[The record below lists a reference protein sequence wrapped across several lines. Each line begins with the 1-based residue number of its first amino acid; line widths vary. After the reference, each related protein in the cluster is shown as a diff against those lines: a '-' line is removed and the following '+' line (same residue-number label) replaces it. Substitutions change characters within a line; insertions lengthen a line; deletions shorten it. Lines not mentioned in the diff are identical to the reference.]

1 MDVVYAVIAF
11 PGSVW
16 CIPLNNPKKYAM
28 LHGESNQGVIEMA
41 TVQVPL
47 SRVRNFGIIAHIDA
61 GKTTVTERILFYT
74 GRIHHIGSVDAGNTV
89 TDWMDQERER
99 GITIVSAAVTTSW
112 REHRLNLIDTPGH
125 IDFTAEVQRSLRV
138 LDGGVVVFDS
148 VHGVEP
154 QSETVWRQANR
165 FRVPRICLV
174 NKMDRIGAD
183 FEHVLKTIEQRLGA
197 DIIPLQLPIGKE
209 RTFEGVIDLL
219 AMQAIYWEDESGA
232 EPERREIPPAY
243 LSQAQEARVRLIE
256 KLAEADDDIL
266 NSYLGDSVPEIP
278 QLVAALRRATIAN
291 RLFPVFCASA
301 LRNKGIQP
309 VLDAV
314 IDYLPSPL
322 DVDPVHGPDPRS
334 GAETLRRPDVEEP
347 LAAMVFKVVH
357 DPYVGHLSY
366 FRVYSGR
373 LSTGQAVY
381 NATKDK
387 MERVGRLVRMYA
399 DRREDVEVVDAGD
412 IAAALG
418 MKSVATGDTLCD
430 QHKPLVLESISFPE
444 PVISVSVEPKT
455 TADQDKMADALRWLV
470 EEDPTF
476 KVTVDE
482 NTGQTLIS
490 GMGELHLEILAD
502 RMKREYGAQINL
514 GRPQV
519 AYKETIS
526 RAVPKIEGRYIHQS
540 GGHGQYGHIVVAMQ
554 PGERGSGLVFEN
566 AITGGTIPREYIPA
580 VERGFIEA
588 AENGALAGYPA
599 TDMKIRLYD
608 GSYHHVDSSELAFKN
623 AAQAAFREGMKQGT
637 PILLEPY
644 SKIEVVIPEE
654 YQGSVMAQLSA
665 RRCEIEASDSE
676 AGGVRVIRG
685 MVPLS
690 EMFGYATDLRSTT
703 QGRGV
708 FTMEFDHYGPVP
720 GAVARAVVGRAQTA

>member
-1 MDVVYAVIAF
+1 
-11 PGSVW
+11 
-16 CIPLNNPKKYAM
+16 
-28 LHGESNQGVIEMA
+28 MA
-41 TVQVPL
+41 NVQVPL

-74 GRIHHIGSVDAGNTV
+74 GRTHHIGSVDAGNTV
-89 TDWMDQERER
+89 TDWMEQERER

-112 REHRLNLIDTPGH
+112 REHKLNLIDTPGH
-125 IDFTAEVQRSLRV
+125 IDFTAEVQRALRV

-165 FRVPRICLV
+165 FQVPRICLV
-174 NKMDRIGAD
+174 NKMDRVGAD
-183 FEHVLKTIEQRLGA
+183 FGHVLETIQKRLGA
-197 DIIPLQLPIGKE
+197 DIVVLQLPIGKE

-219 AMQAIYWEDESGA
+219 AMQAIYWKDESGT
-232 EPERREIPPAY
+232 EPERREIPPEY
-243 LSQAQEARVRLIE
+243 LTRAQEARAQLIE
-256 KLAEADDDIL
+256 KLAEVDDEVL
-266 NSYLGDSVPEIP
+266 SSYLSDRTPEIP
-278 QLVAALRRATIAN
+278 KLVAALRRATIAN

-322 DVDPVHGPDPRS
+322 DVGAVHGTDPQS
-334 GAETLRRPDVEEP
+334 GAEISYQPDVGEP
-347 LAAMVFKVVH
+347 LSALVFKIVH

-373 LSTGQAVY
+373 LRSGQTVY
-381 NATKDK
+381 NATKNK
-387 MERVGRLVRMYA
+387 AERIGRLVRMYA
-399 DRREDVEVVDAGD
+399 DRRDDVDAVDAGD
-412 IAAALG
+412 IAAVLG
-418 MKSVATGDTLCD
+418 MKNVATGDTLCAPD
-430 QHKPLVLESISFPE
+430 KPLVLERITFPE

-455 TADQDKMADALRWLV
+455 TSDQDKMADALRWLA

-476 KVTVDE
+476 KVMVDE

-514 GRPQV
+514 GRPHV

-526 RAVPKIEGRYIHQS
+526 RAVPKVEGRYIHQS
-540 GGHGQYGHIVVAMQ
+540 GGHGQYGHIVVAMH
-554 PGERGSGLVFEN
+554 PGERGSGLRFEN
-566 AITGGTIPREYIPA
+566 AISGGAIPREFIPA
-580 VERGFIEA
+580 VERGLVEA

-599 TDMKIRLYD
+599 TDMTIRLYD
-608 GSYHHVDSSELAFKN
+608 GSHHHVDSSELAFKN
-623 AAQAAFREGMKQGT
+623 AAHAAFRDGMKQGA

-644 SKIEVVIPEE
+644 SKIEVVVPEE

-665 RRCEIEASDSE
+665 RRCEIEASE
-676 AGGVRVIRG
+676 AWSGGVRAIRG
-685 MVPLS
+685 MVPLA
-690 EMFGYATDLRSTT
+690 EMFGYATDLRSAT
-703 QGRGV
+703 QGRGA
-708 FTMEFDHYGPVP
+708 FTMEFDHYAPVP
-720 GAVARAVVGRAQTA
+720 TAVAREVLGGLQTA